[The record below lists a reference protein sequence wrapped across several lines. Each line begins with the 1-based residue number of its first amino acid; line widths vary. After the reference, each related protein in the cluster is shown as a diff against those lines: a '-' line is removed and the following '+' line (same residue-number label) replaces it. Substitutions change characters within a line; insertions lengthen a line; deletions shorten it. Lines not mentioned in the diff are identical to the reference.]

1 MKQRLDRAAD
11 SAGVALDKAC
21 RNDLCH
27 RVVPGFVV
35 ACHHRQRTVPV
46 ALERIAGFGREDVDP
61 ASVQDLQ
68 DVFSKRPEQPPIL
81 SVGLES
87 ADLTVELIVQSDQIR
102 YYGLQHHAADP
113 AAELLVLLVQ
123 PVDDRFPMRRT
134 PVKLAELLLN
144 VLKTPD
150 QLGDCRAVAVPFPR
164 LDVFGPA
171 GIEYLAPVQSAGWRR
186 WISSFSVKVGRF
198 LGQGTPP
205 ECYGDVTKSIPR
217 WAQAHQP
224 PGCP

>member
-1 MKQRLDRAAD
+1 M
-11 SAGVALDKAC
+11 
-21 RNDLCH
+21 
-27 RVVPGFVV
+27 

-46 ALERIAGFGREDVDP
+46 ALERIARFGREDVDP

-68 DVFSKRPEQPPIL
+68 DVFGERPEQPPIL
-81 SVGLES
+81 PVGLES

-102 YYGLQHHAADP
+102 YHGLQHHAADP

-123 PVDDRFPMRRT
+123 PVDDRFPVRRT

-144 VLKTPD
+144 VLETPD

-171 GIEYLAPVQSAGWRR
+171 SIEYLAPVQSAGWRC
-186 WISSFSVKVGRF
+186 WILIF
-198 LGQGTPP
+198 LGQGTPLSRSRYPP
-205 ECYGDVTKSIPR
+205 ECYGDVTKKHPS
-217 WAQAHQP
+217 
-224 PGCP
+224 PGTSAPVPWLP